1 MPKMNKNSKQKE
13 FTTKSNGSKS
23 ISYETDTS
31 LSDLVIAESTMLP
44 AKQEVEVTPQDI
56 QDAIVYP
63 NGATSIDFMMPE
75 DEREILEKNLNQYGD
90 MEKMKKLLNTAKA
103 NKVISE
109 DLKTLELISKTGE
122 LSNKIFDMMTDPKN
136 LAVLEQYIQ
145 RKFEE
150 GDIAKAYKEIGMMNK
165 AMLDARET
173 MLQKVKSGN
182 SGRKAKIALKFTNDN
197 GEDFV
202 LGADVDV

>member
-56 QDAIVYP
+56 QEAIVYP

-182 SGRKAKIALKFTNDN
+182 SGKKAKIALKFTNDN

>member
-1 MPKMNKNSKQKE
+1 MNKNSKQKE

-182 SGRKAKIALKFTNDN
+182 SGKKAKIALKFTNDN

>member
-182 SGRKAKIALKFTNDN
+182 GGKKAKIALKFTNDN

>member
-173 MLQKVKSGN
+173 MLQKVKAGN
-182 SGRKAKIALKFTNDN
+182 SGKKAKIALKFTNDN

>member
-90 MEKMKKLLNTAKA
+90 MEKMKKLLNTAKT

-182 SGRKAKIALKFTNDN
+182 SGKKAKIALKFTNDN

>member
-13 FTTKSNGSKS
+13 FTTKSIGSKS

-122 LSNKIFDMMTDPKN
+122 LSNKIFDMMTDPTN

-182 SGRKAKIALKFTNDN
+182 SGKKAKIALKFTNDN

>member
-13 FTTKSNGSKS
+13 FTTTSNGSKS

-182 SGRKAKIALKFTNDN
+182 SGKKAKIALKFTNDN

>member
-13 FTTKSNGSKS
+13 FTTKSIGSKS

-136 LAVLEQYIQ
+136 LEVLEQYIQ

-182 SGRKAKIALKFTNDN
+182 SGKKAKIALKFTNDN

>member
-44 AKQEVEVTPQDI
+44 EKQEVEVTPQDI

-182 SGRKAKIALKFTNDN
+182 SGKKAKIALKFTNDN

>member
-150 GDIAKAYKEIGMMNK
+150 GDIAKAYNEIGMMNK

-182 SGRKAKIALKFTNDN
+182 SGKKAKIALKFTNDN